1 MGVSSLGRW
10 VGWDVG
16 EKGWGGGREHLGFLA
31 LDLTALLAFW
41 AAGRLAAPVEFHRS
55 HTKNHTGV

>member
-1 MGVSSLGRW
+1 M
-10 VGWDVG
+10 G

-31 LDLTALLAFW
+31 LDLTALLALW
-41 AAGRLAAPVEFHRS
+41 AAGRLAAPVDFHRS